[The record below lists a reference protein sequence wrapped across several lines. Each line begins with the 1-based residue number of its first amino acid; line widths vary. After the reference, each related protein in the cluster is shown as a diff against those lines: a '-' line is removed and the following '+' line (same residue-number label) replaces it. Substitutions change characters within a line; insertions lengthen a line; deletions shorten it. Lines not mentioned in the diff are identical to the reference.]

1 MRNLIFAFAAC
12 LMTLMPAGAQTPDPT
27 KVKMFGDRFK
37 PLECSEMSKEQQTMI
52 TNLVTGERGTTTG
65 PFNALLR
72 SPEMGDIAQKLGA
85 QVRFHSELPE
95 DLKEMAILIT
105 ARHWTAQYEWIAHR
119 RLAETAKLKPA
130 IITAIREGKRPQGMT
145 ADEQTIYNF
154 ATELLKTSQVSD
166 ATFAAMKTTFGER
179 RVVNLVGLIGYY
191 GMVSMLLNVDRYP
204 IPDGSKPEL
213 LPLK

>member
-1 MRNLIFAFAAC
+1 MRNLIFASAAC
-12 LMTLMPAGAQTPDPT
+12 LMTLIPAGAQTPDPT
-27 KVKMFGDRFK
+27 KVKMFGDRFQ
-37 PLECSEMSKEQQTMI
+37 PLEWGEMTKEQQTMI

-95 DLKEMAILIT
+95 NLKEMAILIT

-119 RLAETAKLKPA
+119 RLAEAAMLKPA
-130 IITAIREGKRPQGMT
+130 IIAAIREGKRPEGMT

-154 ATELLKTSQVSD
+154 TTELLKTSQVSD
-166 ATFAAMKTTFGER
+166 ATFQAMKATFGER
-179 RVVNLVGLIGYY
+179 RVVNLVGLMGYY
-191 GMVSMLLNVDRYP
+191 SMVSMLLNVDRYP

>member
-1 MRNLIFAFAAC
+1 MRNLLFAFAAC
-12 LMTLMPAGAQTPDPT
+12 LMALIPAGAQTPDPT

-37 PLECSEMSKEQQTMI
+37 PLEWSEMSKEQQTMI

-130 IITAIREGKRPQGMT
+130 IIAAIREGKRPQGMT

-154 ATELLKTSQVSD
+154 VTELLKTSQVSD

-213 LPLK
+213 KPLQ